1 MAGIFDNLFKKQPTV
16 NTPAGLLGGS
26 PTPMG
31 DPSQMAQQI
40 LSRSVGNMTPTI
52 ERDPNPVA
60 RMTDGIMARTPAI
73 GVGAPERQAPTSMGQ
88 QRGILGKVADVATG
102 SVPQTLLASPDRL
115 NALAQ
120 ALGKTTATPM
130 STAQRLSTGLLAGSA
145 AEKENEKALR
155 AAELAG
161 LKKGEERQ
169 KTFFTQEGSLRKDYQ
184 AESKKFKN
192 ATNAYA
198 KLRANAEIKDPKG
211 SDDVALI
218 FNFMKTL
225 DPESTVRESEY
236 ATAKDTAGLPS
247 WVRNTF
253 NKALSG
259 QFLTDSQRAF
269 FLQTAEDAYFAQ
281 QRTQKENED
290 YFRKLASSYDLDSE
304 NIVTPFSGSFKRK
317 TDPRATYNEKEIGVL
332 LSTNA
337 GESADN
343 RLYGITADEA
353 QARADATG
361 KQIFFVNKFNQ
372 DLYATPNKR

>member
-16 NTPAGLLGGS
+16 NAPTGLLGGS

-73 GVGAPERQAPTSMGQ
+73 GVGAPERQAPTPMGQ

-102 SVPQTLLASPDRL
+102 VPQTLLSSPDRL

-130 STAQRLSTGLLAGSA
+130 STSQRISSGLLAGSA

-161 LKKGEERQ
+161 LKKGEEDQ

-198 KLRANAEIKDPKG
+198 KLRANAEVKDPKG

-259 QFLTDSQRAF
+259 KFLTDSQRAF

-290 YFRKLASSYDLDSE
+290 YFRKLASSYGLDSE

-317 TDPRATYNEKEIGVL
+317 TDPRATYDKEEIGVL

-343 RLYGITADEA
+343 RLYGITSDEA

-361 KQIFFVNKFNQ
+361 KQIFFVNQFNQ
-372 DLYATPNKR
+372 KLSATPNKR

>member
-16 NTPAGLLGGS
+16 NTPAGLLGVS
-26 PTPMG
+26 PPATG
-31 DPSQMAQQI
+31 DPAKMAQQMM
-40 LSRSVGNMTPTI
+40 SQNVASMTPSF

-60 RMTDGIMARTPAI
+60 KMTEGIMARTPVI
-73 GVGAPERQAPTSMGQ
+73 GVGAPERQAPMGQ
-88 QRGILGKVADVATG
+88 QRGILGRVADVATG
-102 SVPQTLLASPDRL
+102 IVPQTLLASPDRL

-130 STAQRLSTGLLAGSA
+130 STSQRISSGLLAGSA

-161 LKKGEERQ
+161 LKRGEEKQ

-259 QFLTDSQRAF
+259 KFLTNSQRAF

-304 NIVTPFSGSFKRK
+304 NIVTPFSGSFKRT
-317 TDPRATYNEKEIGVL
+317 TDPRKKYDKKELGAL

-337 GESADN
+337 GESAEN
-343 RLYGITADEA
+343 PLYGIDRDEA
-353 QARADATG
+353 QARANATK

-372 DLYATPNKR
+372 NLSAIPD